1 MCPLL
6 ALSRSYLPLLRVVM
20 AIETAGAELQQV
32 FTLIFSHLQST
43 ENRVGYISR
52 TTKLHS
58 MNTYS
63 YTYNQTHYCSFY
75 LVKDIKSKSVAN

>member
-43 ENRVGYISR
+43 ENRVGYVSR

-63 YTYNQTHYCSFY
+63 YTTTLIVVVFTSLKILSQN
-75 LVKDIKSKSVAN
+75 L